1 MMTST
6 DEEMPDVDS
15 QSTDESR
22 IQSSSQPGSPLA
34 AEVPTTEVEISE
46 TISIVADEKASGKIK
61 VRKLR
66 PKKGTPDPEVVNPR
80 GYQREMLEHSLKRN
94 VIVAVSDR
102 ALLIRMSSAN
112 MVRWTQEAERPKCM
126 LFY

>member
-1 MMTST
+1 MAST
-6 DEEMPDVDS
+6 DEEMLDIDS
-15 QSTDESR
+15 QGTDESGTR
-22 IQSSSQPGSPLA
+22 SSSQPGSPVV

-66 PKKGTPDPEVVNPR
+66 SKKGTPDPEVVNPR

-112 MVRWTQEAERPKCM
+112 MVRWIQEAERLRCM
-126 LFY
+126 LLY